1 VSLCE
6 NLLST
11 PAVMAESI
19 GLFVLIPHHLE
30 ERLPI
35 VVGSTLFVAFVAA
48 RLIRALRKSESRVF
62 HRAGIVALTYTS
74 LLCVYYGLFFGA
86 GWFLNRYLFPTTPLA
101 ALLWTAVIGA
111 LLRAGVPLA
120 RPALAGLLAVCT
132 LFALGHGY
140 RGHVRGTRHL
150 HIQVVDW
157 VHANVAPTQWI
168 GAIQSGML
176 GFFHARTLNLDGKV
190 SPQALAARKA
200 DRIPS
205 YIVEKKVD
213 FLVDWAGI
221 ASWAKLPGLASF
233 ELIVNDP
240 VENLAVLRRRG
251 ALTLDEA
258 RRAGKMTA
266 P

>member
-1 VSLCE
+1 
-6 NLLST
+6 
-11 PAVMAESI
+11 
-19 GLFVLIPHHLE
+19 
-30 ERLPI
+30 
-35 VVGSTLFVAFVAA
+35 
-48 RLIRALRKSESRVF
+48 
-62 HRAGIVALTYTS
+62 
-74 LLCVYYGLFFGA
+74 
-86 GWFLNRYLFPTTPLA
+86 
-101 ALLWTAVIGA
+101 
-111 LLRAGVPLA
+111 
-120 RPALAGLLAVCT
+120 
-132 LFALGHGY
+132 
-140 RGHVRGTRHL
+140 
-150 HIQVVDW
+150 
-157 VHANVAPTQWI
+157 
-168 GAIQSGML
+168 ML